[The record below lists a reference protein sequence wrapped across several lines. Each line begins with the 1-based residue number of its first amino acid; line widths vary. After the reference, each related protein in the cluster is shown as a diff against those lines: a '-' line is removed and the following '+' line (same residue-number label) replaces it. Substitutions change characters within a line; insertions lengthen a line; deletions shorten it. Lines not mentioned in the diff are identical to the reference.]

1 MYIRTL
7 LYACSPLLLA
17 LALSSCSGGTTPPIE
32 KPTLGQPTL
41 ENPDAEGEELVVNIP
56 VTGSLTL
63 TLSTTLDGAAASV
76 RSSGVFLAQA
86 KNYVGHVTL
95 IKQRT
100 TAGDDWTAS
109 PSESGDMDFSTG
121 SGGGPHVLHLGFED
135 YWGGD
140 EVNPDASSR
149 DFTLT
154 VRSPGLNP
162 VFIPVKPKKYK
173 WDASIKKTVT
183 TAPVAGGSGEF
194 ALNIV
199 HNGPSSAT
207 ILPGQLKVMD
217 PVLAPLTLNAA
228 GSIAANAPFWTC
240 LNVGNILVCKN
251 SFSITTSTV
260 IPPIKVLVNAPAGSE
275 QKAWTNCGYIRSY
288 DKVLT
293 NNKSCVEGNIKPG
306 EGKLDFAIKKELV
319 KPLILGS
326 TGAYTLT
333 VLNVGGVA
341 APAPTVQVVDTMP
354 AGLTLNPSPPTI
366 PNWDCSAS
374 TPTTLSCKYIGPTP
388 AQIVPSASSTL
399 TFTVDVAKDLQG
411 EVKNCARVR
420 VDGDVNPQNDESCIV
435 NPTTPFETPK
445 FDVTIKKT
453 TEVPLN
459 SSGQGL
465 FLLQPTNAGPGVIP
479 ASTPITVVDPIPAG
493 LTLNVALANSSNL
506 PNWNCSA
513 STSSSLNCT
522 YVGSYPI
529 PVGAFAAIQ
538 VPVQLNP
545 AVGLAAENCARILAP
560 GESNPQ
566 NNFSCTPIVPPSG
579 TSSYH
584 VTLAKTYQKSP
595 ATGQEFFVLQP
606 TNAGPGSIPTGTNI
620 VVNDPMPSGIALI
633 VPAAIPNV
641 VTQNAPN
648 WNCAASTASNLSCT
662 YTGAFP
668 VAPGTFSSV
677 LVPFT
682 RVLGVPQ
689 ATQNCATIQ
698 ASGDALPNDVKEA
711 CADIPPLQQPIKVDL
726 VMRKTQENPLVPGT
740 QGQFTLSV
748 INIADPLPAS
758 SGPITVTDS
767 LPAGLTLNVAL
778 ANSSNLP
785 DWNCSASTPAQL
797 SCTANP
803 SAFVWASSTI
813 KTLNVPVQ
821 VSKEFVAKENCAFV
835 SIANDIS
842 PNNNNGCTLIQYQNP
857 DKIDVSIDKKQESVF
872 VVGQSGSF
880 TLTVKNDGEPLYT
893 GPITVTDSMPT
904 GFILNVALANSS
916 NLPDWNCSAST
927 TTQLSCTYVGAFPVP
942 TGALLT
948 PIKVPSSIAF
958 GVPVGRE
965 NCASVELSGDVDPS
979 DNRKCITLNIT
990 STK

>member
-63 TLSTTLDGAAASV
+63 TLSTTLDGAATSV

-109 PSESGDMDFSTG
+109 PSESGDMDFSVG
-121 SGGGPHVLHLGFED
+121 SGAGPHVLHLGFED

-240 LNVGNILVCKN
+240 LNVGNILGCKN

-288 DKVLT
+288 DKILT

-306 EGKLDFAIKKELV
+306 DGKLDFAIKKELV

-333 VLNVGGVA
+333 VLNVGGIA

-354 AGLTLNPSPPTI
+354 AGLTLNPSPPVI

-374 TPTTLSCKYIGPTP
+374 SPTILSCKYIGPSP
-388 AQIVPSASSTL
+388 MQIVPSASSLL

-445 FDVTIKKT
+445 FDVTLKKT

-522 YVGSYPI
+522 YAGSYPI

-566 NNFSCTPIVPPSG
+566 NNFSCTPIV
-579 TSSYH
+579 SSETPKPYH
-584 VTLAKTYQKSP
+584 VKLEKKLESE
-595 ATGQEFFVLQP
+595 TGIAP
-606 TNAGPGSIPTGTNI
+606 TGAPTAGLFILIPSNAGPGSIPTGTTI
-620 VVNDPMPSGIALI
+620 TVSDLMPTGLSLI
-633 VPAAIPNV
+633 VPSAAGNV
-641 VTQNAPN
+641 VALNLPN
-648 WNCAASTASNLSCT
+648 WDCSLSTSSALSCT
-662 YTGAFP
+662 YIGGFSIPVGAFANIKVP
-668 VAPGTFSSV
+668 VNRVPGVV
-677 LVPFT
+677 LA
-682 RVLGVPQ
+682 GE
-689 ATQNCATIQ
+689 NCASIA
-698 ASGDALPNDVKEA
+698 ASGDSSPNSEPEA
-711 CADIPPLQQPIKVDL
+711 CAPTQNTTVKPDVG
-726 VMRKTQENPLVPGT
+726 VVKTQEGNISPSAAAPGQGMFLLTVSNPGS
-740 QGQFTLSV
+740 TLTG
-748 INIADPLPAS
+748 
-758 SGPITVTDS
+758 GPVTVTDT
-767 LPAGLTLNVAL
+767 LPAGLALNVAL

-785 DWNCSASTPAQL
+785 TWNCGASTSSVL
-797 SCTANP
+797 SCTL
-803 SAFVWASSTI
+803 ASTAYPFISGATSTI
-813 KTLNVPVQ
+813 KVPVVTNSQ
-821 VSKEFVAKENCAFV
+821 
-835 SIANDIS
+835 
-842 PNNNNGCTLIQYQNP
+842 TLAQQ
-857 DKIDVSIDKKQESVF
+857 
-872 VVGQSGSF
+872 
-880 TLTVKNDGEPLYT
+880 
-893 GPITVTDSMPT
+893 
-904 GFILNVALANSS
+904 
-916 NLPDWNCSAST
+916 
-927 TTQLSCTYVGAFPVP
+927 
-942 TGALLT
+942 
-948 PIKVPSSIAF
+948 
-958 GVPVGRE
+958 
-965 NCASVELSGDVDPS
+965 NCASISLPGD
-979 DNRKCITLNIT
+979 LNSNNDRSCVGVIY
-990 STK
+990 K